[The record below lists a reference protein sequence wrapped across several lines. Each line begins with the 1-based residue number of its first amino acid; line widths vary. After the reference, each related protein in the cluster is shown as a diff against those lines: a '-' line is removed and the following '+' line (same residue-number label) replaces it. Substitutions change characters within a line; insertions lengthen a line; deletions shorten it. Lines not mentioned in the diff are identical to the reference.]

1 MRHYRSMGDK
11 TFYSSSD
18 SDKELPNHR
27 FLNEAKTLV
36 AKLNAVSGVR
46 EIHSCPIEKSSARVP
61 LVANV
66 YYAQGDCVMVRYFAK
81 GIFQDIKVECEPSA
95 IDKLK
100 AVVDKYV
107 VDFRS
112 ANNKRKMQRAIQDR
126 ELEDYHGRY

>member
-1 MRHYRSMGDK
+1 MGIFMRHYRSIGDK

-18 SDKELPNHR
+18 SQIESPNHR
-27 FLNEAKTLV
+27 FLNEAK
-36 AKLNAVSGVR
+36 N
-46 EIHSCPIEKSSARVP
+46 

-81 GIFQDIKVECEPSA
+81 GLFQDIKVECEPSA
-95 IDKLK
+95 IGKLK
-100 AVVDKYV
+100 SVVDKYV
-107 VDFRS
+107 ADFRS